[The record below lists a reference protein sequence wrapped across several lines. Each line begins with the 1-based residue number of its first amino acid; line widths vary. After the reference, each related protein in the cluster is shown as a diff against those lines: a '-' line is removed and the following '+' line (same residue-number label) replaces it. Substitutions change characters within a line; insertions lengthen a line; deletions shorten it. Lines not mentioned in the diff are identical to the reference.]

1 MTTVKRALSTSGML
15 CLGVLAATGIYLAC
29 VLVTFMLGG
38 MFYSITLGAM
48 VAPVVAFVIF
58 AYRWTRRRAT
68 TAWPLMTAMVVTQV
82 VIAAAAFLDSPST
95 ATMWFH

>member
-1 MTTVKRALSTSGML
+1 MTVWVPFGPVMVKLSILSAAASISHRYRL
-15 CLGVLAATGIYLAC
+15 RRLAPKLLSLSKG
-29 VLVTFMLGG
+29 
-38 MFYSITLGAM
+38 
-48 VAPVVAFVIF
+48 
-58 AYRWTRRRAT
+58 RAT